1 MKIALIIFGIVLE
14 FLVNTAAF
22 ALICLG
28 LTMIGIDSIFGW
40 TITFSWSLVIV
51 FNIFITIIKWILK
64 KFT

>member
-1 MKIALIIFGIVLE
+1 MKITLIIFGIIFE
-14 FLVNTAAF
+14 FLINTAAL

-28 LTMIGIDSIFGW
+28 LTMIGINSIFGW
-40 TITFSWSLVIV
+40 TIVFSWSLVIV